1 MPFKCTY
8 LQALQA
14 RKLDVPNLLL
24 VRAYVSCCIVRD
36 KKSLVPY
43 VRLPFSIE
51 STPCKESLPPPPFSF
66 SHRIISQ
73 NGKAVNGSDYFVS
86 IVDQGRKKFSGT

>member
-43 VRLPFSIE
+43 VRLPFSVE
-51 STPCKESLPPPPFSF
+51 STPCKESLPPFFSF
-66 SHRIISQ
+66 SHCISQ